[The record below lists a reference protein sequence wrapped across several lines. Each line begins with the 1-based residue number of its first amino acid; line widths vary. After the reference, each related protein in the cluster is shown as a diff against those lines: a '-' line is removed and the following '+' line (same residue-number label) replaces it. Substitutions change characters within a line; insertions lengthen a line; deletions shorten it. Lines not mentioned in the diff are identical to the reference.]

1 MRSLRGRWEAASARA
16 RRCLGWAAV
25 GLAGALFIWLASGNA
40 ARAAPALQ
48 EPPPATPAT
57 SAPAGLPSARRGQ
70 AIYQEN
76 CAPCHGQTG
85 MGNGPA
91 ASGLQFTPTQFA
103 DPATARQASLAAW
116 FDVTRNGRMARMM
129 PPWSNRLTDA
139 EIWDAVAYAWTLH
152 LDPGELDVG
161 RRVYESACLA
171 CHGAQGRGDGPQA
184 PPNTPN
190 LAAPLTYERTLAQ
203 WFDVISA
210 GRGAMPAF
218 ADQLSED
225 ERWAVAEYAR
235 SFAYQP
241 LTALAF
247 EPGPGVI
254 TGTLTNATAGGG
266 ATSGLTV
273 TLRVFDSATF
283 DEVRSLETT
292 TGDDGSFR
300 FEGLPTAA
308 DWAYLTAADYL
319 GVPYAAGPATFPT
332 DTITLTL
339 PIEVYETTTDGS
351 GIRIERA
358 HWFIEFDAQA
368 LLVGELYIIGQAGDR
383 VYIGDE
389 EAAPGRRVTLRFPLP
404 TGYQE
409 LSVEGEVL
417 GQRFLELDGALVD
430 TLPVPPGQAVRQV
443 LLRYRYP
450 FSGRQLDF
458 KHRLA
463 YPVTTLNV
471 LASDIGV
478 EISSPQVTL
487 RDRQGSPDQ
496 QYLNFIG
503 QQIPAGQEVVLSLR
517 NLPTAGRSSAAAA
530 SSFDPA
536 LVVAVLVVVLLGL
549 AGGVGYPIWRSRR
562 QAQAEAPA
570 AASAEDDVE
579 ELEVE
584 RQRLLLAIARLDD
597 EHDAGRLPDDVY
609 ARERAQRKARLLEIT
624 RRLSEAD
631 RP

>member
-1 MRSLRGRWEAASARA
+1 MKRLLMGRWEAAGARI
-16 RRCLGWAAV
+16 RRYLGWAVVVAT
-25 GLAGALFIWLASGNA
+25 GALLLWMASGNA
-40 ARAAPALQ
+40 ARAASAMQ
-48 EPPPATPAT
+48 EPPPETPPQR
-57 SAPAGLPSARRGQ
+57 APAELPSARRGLP
-70 AIYQEN
+70 IYQEN

-85 MGNGPA
+85 MGDGPA

-103 DPATARQASLAAW
+103 DPATARQTPLATW

-152 LDPGELDVG
+152 LDPGELDIG
-161 RRVYESACLA
+161 RRVYETACLA
-171 CHGAQGRGDGPQA
+171 CHGAQGQGGGPEA
-184 PPNTPN
+184 PPATPN
-190 LAAPLTYERTLAQ
+190 LVAPLTYERTLAQ

-225 ERWAVAEYAR
+225 ERWAVAEYVR

-254 TGTLTNATAGGG
+254 TGTLINATAGGG

-283 DEVRSLETT
+283 DEVRTLETT
-292 TGDDGSFR
+292 TDSDGSFR
-300 FEGLPTAA
+300 FEGLPTAV

-339 PIEVYETTTDGS
+339 PIEVYETTTEGS

-383 VYIGDE
+383 VYTGDE
-389 EAAPGRRVTLRFPLP
+389 EAVPGRRVTLRFPLP

-409 LSVEGEVL
+409 LSVEGETL
-417 GQRFLELDGALVD
+417 GQRFFDLKGTLVD

-487 RDRQGSPDQ
+487 RDRQGSAGQ

-503 QQIPAGQEVVLSLR
+503 QQIPAGQEIVLSLR
-517 NLPTAGRSSAAAA
+517 NLPVGGQSSAAT

-536 LVVAVLVVVLLGL
+536 IVIAALVVVVLGL

-562 QAQAEAPA
+562 QAQVAGPAEVD
-570 AASAEDDVE
+570 AEDDVD

-597 EHDAGRLPDDVY
+597 EHDAGNLPDDVY
-609 ARERAQRKARLLEIT
+609 TRERAQRKARLLEVT
-624 RRLSEAD
+624 RRLGEVD
-631 RP
+631 RL

>member
-1 MRSLRGRWEAASARA
+1 
-16 RRCLGWAAV
+16 
-25 GLAGALFIWLASGNA
+25 
-40 ARAAPALQ
+40 
-48 EPPPATPAT
+48 
-57 SAPAGLPSARRGQ
+57 
-70 AIYQEN
+70 
-76 CAPCHGQTG
+76 

-152 LDPGELDVG
+152 LDPGELDMG
-161 RRVYESACLA
+161 RRVYEAACLT
-171 CHGAQGRGDGPQA
+171 CHGAQGQGDGPDA
-184 PPNTPN
+184 PPGTPN
-190 LAAPLTYERTLAQ
+190 LVAAPLAYERTLAH
-203 WFDVISA
+203 WFDVIA
-210 GRGAMPAF
+210 VGRGAMPAF
-218 ADQLSED
+218 ADRLSED
-225 ERWAVAEYAR
+225 ERWAVAEYVR

-241 LTALAF
+241 LRAPAF
-247 EPGPGVI
+247 APGPGVI

-266 ATSGLTV
+266 ATGGLTV
-273 TLRVFDSATF
+273 TLRIFDSATF
-283 DEVRSLETT
+283 DEVHTLETT
-292 TGDDGSFR
+292 TDSDGGFR

-339 PIEVYETTTDGS
+339 PIEVYEPTTDGS

-417 GQRFLELDGALVD
+417 GQRFLELNGALVD

-463 YPVTTLNV
+463 YPVATLNV

-503 QQIPAGQEVVLSLR
+503 QQIPADQEIVLSLR
-517 NLPTAGRSSAAAA
+517 NLPAAGQSSAAAT
-530 SSFDPA
+530 SSFDPTII
-536 LVVAVLVVVLLGL
+536 VAALVVVLLGL

-562 QAQAEAPA
+562 QAQTEAPV
-570 AASAEDDVE
+570 AASAEDDRE

-624 RRLSEAD
+624 RRLSEGD